1 MNFCR
6 HRDEPKV
13 PDSGASTDEENDD
26 GDFTVYECPGLA
38 PVSRLCVFFFC
49 CCWPLIY
56 WHQKCH
62 RHIGRRFIFLLLFF
76 FRINLIFLWILHL
89 EPHRCAAVVA
99 LPILASPSLFL
110 TGTFMHAPV
119 ESKSTRNR
127 QVCVHMESSHGRQ
140 QWDGTGR
147 TRKPSD
153 EGHDC
158 KIRILYDN
166 LNKKTKNVFII
177 INKHTHKTVVHVGP
191 DCEVLSRYCIAN
203 RDLVLNAL
211 QNVGIYIWF

>member
-1 MNFCR
+1 MC
-6 HRDEPKV
+6 
-13 PDSGASTDEENDD
+13 
-26 GDFTVYECPGLA
+26 
-38 PVSRLCVFFFC
+38 FFFC

-62 RHIGRRFIFLLLFF
+62 RHIGHRFIFLLLFF
-76 FRINLIFLWILHL
+76 FRINLIFLWIFHL

-119 ESKSTRNR
+119 ESKSTRNL

-158 KIRILYDN
+158 KNTYSNMTIWIKKQRMCLLLLINTHIRQLYTWA
-166 LNKKTKNVFII
+166 L
-177 INKHTHKTVVHVGP
+177 TVKYF
-191 DCEVLSRYCIAN
+191 L
-203 RDLVLNAL
+203 
-211 QNVGIYIWF
+211 